1 MAIAMQTPLQLRLQ
15 PRPPALAA
23 ARHRRLLPL
32 RGFAPPRRGGWCRC
46 CAGADA
52 GKAQAQAQARRAY
65 PYGEIEPRWQRH
77 WEEHRTF
84 RTPDIGD
91 GLDTSKP
98 KCYILDM
105 FPYPSGA
112 GLHVGHPLGYTATD
126 ILSRFK
132 RMQGFN
138 VLHPMGWDAF
148 GLPAEQYAIETG
160 THPKITTERN
170 IDRFRSQLKSLGFSY
185 DWDREISTTEPTYY
199 KWTQW
204 IFLQL
209 LKRGLA
215 YQAEVPVNWCPALGT
230 VLANEEVIDGVS
242 ERGGYP
248 VIRKP
253 MRQWMLRIT
262 SYADRLLED
271 LDELDWPESIKEM
284 QRNWIGRSEGAEL
297 EFSAVDKEGHDL
309 GANLLVYTTRPDT
322 IFGATYLVL
331 APEHSLLPYLTS
343 EEQRVNVEEYI
354 ELAARKSELERTDL
368 QKEKT
373 GVFSGSYAKNPA
385 TGEIIPI
392 WVADYVLG
400 SYGTGAIMAVPAHDS
415 RDHEFALKYKLP
427 IIKVVSPP
435 NSNFDSEE
443 AYADDGIMINS
454 SSSSSGL
461 NINGMLSKDA
471 ALKVTEWV
479 EANGFGKKK
488 VNYKLRDWLF
498 ARQRYWGE
506 PFPVIYR
513 DDTNEMVPLQENQL
527 PLTLPELDDFTPTGT
542 GEPPLTKATDWV
554 KTIEPLSGKPASR
567 ETSTMPQWAG
577 SCWYYL
583 RFMDPQNASMLVD
596 KAKESYWGPVDIYVG
611 GAEHSV
617 LHLLYARFWHKV
629 LYDIGVVSTKEPFK
643 CLINQGLILGEVE
656 YTAYRDNE
664 GRWVSADSD
673 SSLINCYQEKVP
685 AHKVTKVGD
694 HYVLKDDANIRL
706 NARAYK
712 MSKSRGNVINPDDVV
727 SEYGADSLRLYEMFM
742 GPLRD
747 SKTWSTGGIEGVHRF
762 LGRTWRLIVG
772 TPLPDGS
779 YGAGTTVTD
788 EEPTLDQL
796 RVLHKCIARVT
807 EEIQETRFNTA
818 ISAMMEFVNAAYKA
832 KIEYLKESKLVLP
845 VQINGKTRGCILVLV
860 TLVTVFMHYA
870 VPLHTLSLLIS
881 VDPASSVIMEEGKIW
896 THNSG
901 PSMCDFSSP
910 RSDVCK
916 LKGDVRVMLH
926 NATVVVGHPSGKHQS
941 WRMKPHPRKNDP
953 HALAGATEVS
963 VTLTPAA
970 ELVPECSAKHA
981 APAVVFSVGGY
992 AGNMFH
998 DFTDVLVPLY
1008 ITTRRF
1014 AGDVHLLVSDAQPWW
1029 LEKYSPLLRE
1039 LSRRDI
1045 VDMDRGSTSGGVHC
1059 YPQVIV
1065 GLEFHKEMSVDAAKI
1080 AGGYSMADFA
1090 RLIRRSYGLTR
1101 DTAIR
1106 LRDGDNTGG
1115 IKEKKNPHPRLLI
1128 ISRKATRAFTN
1139 VGAIARAAAALGYE
1153 VVVGE
1158 TDHHSDLGVFAA
1170 TVNSCDVVVGVHGA
1184 GLTNLVFL
1192 PAGAVVVQV
1201 VPLGGLEKMAREDFG
1216 VPAGDIGL
1224 RYVQYDIAVEES
1236 TLARQYPRD
1245 HRVLSDPAAVRR
1257 DGWLALRSA
1266 YLVGQNVTLDVARFV
1281 AALSRALHLLRE

>member
-1 MAIAMQTPLQLRLQ
+1 MAVAMMQTPLQLRLQ
-15 PRPPALAA
+15 PRPPAVVA
-23 ARHRRLLPL
+23 ARHRRRLQS
-32 RGFAPPRRGGWCRC
+32 GFPPPNPRRGGGWCRC
-46 CAGADA
+46 CANADA
-52 GKAQAQAQARRAY
+52 GKAQAQARRAY
-65 PYGEIEPRWQRH
+65 PYDEIEPRWQRH

-84 RTPDIGD
+84 RTPDIGH

-170 IDRFRSQLKSLGFSY
+170 INRFRSQLKSLGFSY

-242 ERGGYP
+242 ERGGHP

-322 IFGATYLVL
+322 IFGATYVVL
-331 APEHSLLPYLTS
+331 APEHSLLSSLIS
-343 EEQRVNVEEYI
+343 EEQRVHVEEYI
-354 ELAARKSELERTDL
+354 ELTARKSELERTDL

-385 TGEIIPI
+385 TGEIVPI

-427 IIKVVSPP
+427 IIKVVSPL
-435 NSNFDSEE
+435 NGNCDSEE

-461 NINGMLSKDA
+461 NIDGMLSKDA

-513 DDTNEMVPLQENQL
+513 DDTNEMLPLQENQL

-554 KTIEPLSGKPASR
+554 KTVEPLSGKPARR

-656 YTAYRDNE
+656 YTAYRDNK
-664 GRWVSADSD
+664 GRWVSADSN
-673 SSLINCYQEKVP
+673 SSLIDCYQEKVP
-685 AHKVTKVGD
+685 ADKVTKVGD

-762 LGRTWRLIVG
+762 LGRTWRLVVG

-779 YGAGTTVTD
+779 YGVGTTVTD

-818 ISAMMEFVNAAYKA
+818 ISAMMEFVNAAYKWDTQPKSVIESFILLLSPFA
-832 KIEYLKESKLVLP
+832 PHMAEELWFRLGNSRSLAHEQFPEGKSEYLKESKLVLP
-845 VQINGKTRGCILVLV
+845 VQINGKTRGTILV
-860 TLVTVFMHYA
+860 
-870 VPLHTLSLLIS
+870 
-881 VDPASSVIMEEGKIW
+881 DK
-896 THNSG
+896 
-901 PSMCDFSSP
+901 
-910 RSDVCK
+910 
-916 LKGDVRVMLH
+916 
-926 NATVVVGHPSGKHQS
+926 
-941 WRMKPHPRKNDP
+941 
-953 HALAGATEVS
+953 
-963 VTLTPAA
+963 
-970 ELVPECSAKHA
+970 ECSEDDAFQIA
-981 APAVVFSVGGY
+981 ASDEKLSKYLTGKGIRKRIY
-992 AGNMFH
+992 
-998 DFTDVLVPLY
+998 VPGRILN
-1008 ITTRRF
+1008 
-1014 AGDVHLLVSDAQPWW
+1014 
-1029 LEKYSPLLRE
+1029 
-1039 LSRRDI
+1039 
-1045 VDMDRGSTSGGVHC
+1045 
-1059 YPQVIV
+1059 VI
-1065 GLEFHKEMSVDAAKI
+1065 LDKQK
-1080 AGGYSMADFA
+1080 A
-1090 RLIRRSYGLTR
+1090 RT
-1101 DTAIR
+1101 
-1106 LRDGDNTGG
+1106 
-1115 IKEKKNPHPRLLI
+1115 
-1128 ISRKATRAFTN
+1128 
-1139 VGAIARAAAALGYE
+1139 
-1153 VVVGE
+1153 
-1158 TDHHSDLGVFAA
+1158 
-1170 TVNSCDVVVGVHGA
+1170 
-1184 GLTNLVFL
+1184 
-1192 PAGAVVVQV
+1192 
-1201 VPLGGLEKMAREDFG
+1201 
-1216 VPAGDIGL
+1216 
-1224 RYVQYDIAVEES
+1224 
-1236 TLARQYPRD
+1236 
-1245 HRVLSDPAAVRR
+1245 
-1257 DGWLALRSA
+1257 
-1266 YLVGQNVTLDVARFV
+1266 
-1281 AALSRALHLLRE
+1281 

>member
-1 MAIAMQTPLQLRLQ
+1 MMALALQWQLQFPLPLQA
-15 PRPPALAA
+15 RPPAVAA
-23 ARHRRLLPL
+23 AHRRQRRLLARVRRAPPL
-32 RGFAPPRRGGWCRC
+32 RARC
-46 CAGADA
+46 CASAAEAADA
-52 GKAQAQAQARRAY
+52 GKAQAAARRAY
-65 PYGEIEPRWQRH
+65 PYDEIEARWQRH

-84 RTPDIGD
+84 RTPDIGE

-132 RMQGFN
+132 RMKGFN

-170 IDRFRSQLKSLGFSY
+170 IDRFRTQLKSLGFSY

-230 VLANEEVIDGVS
+230 VLANEEVVDGVS

-271 LDELDWPESIKEM
+271 LNDLDWPESIKEM
-284 QRNWIGRSEGAEL
+284 QRNWIGRSKGAEL

-309 GANLLVYTTRPDT
+309 SAKLLVYTTRPDT
-322 IFGATYLVL
+322 IFGATYLVV
-331 APEHSLLPYLTS
+331 APEHVLLSSLTS
-343 EEQRVNVEEYI
+343 EQQREHVEEYK

-415 RDHEFALKYKLP
+415 RDLEFAVQYELP

-435 NSNFDSEE
+435 NGNCDPAE

-454 SSSSSGL
+454 CNSSSGL
-461 NINGMLSKDA
+461 DINGMLSKDA
-471 ALKVTEWV
+471 AQKVIEWLESNV
-479 EANGFGKKK
+479 YGKKK

-506 PFPVIYR
+506 PFPVVYH
-513 DDTNEMVPLQENQL
+513 DDTNEMVPLSENEL

-554 KTIEPLSGKPASR
+554 RTIDPLSKKPARR

-583 RFMDPQNASMLVD
+583 RFMDPKNSNILVD
-596 KAKESYWGPVDIYVG
+596 KAKERYWGPVDIYVG

-629 LYDIGVVSTKEPFK
+629 LYDMGVVSTKEPFK

-664 GRWVSADSD
+664 GRLVSADSN
-673 SSLINCYQEKVP
+673 SSLIDCYQEKVP
-685 AHKVTKVGD
+685 ADKVTKVGD
-694 HYVLKDDANIRL
+694 HYVLKDDPNIHL

-712 MSKSRGNVINPDDVV
+712 MSKSRGNVVNPDDVV

-772 TPLPDGS
+772 PPLPDGS
-779 YGAGTTVTD
+779 YKDGTVATED
-788 EEPTLDQL
+788 EPTLDQL

-807 EEIQETRFNTA
+807 EEIHETRFNTA
-818 ISAMMEFVNAAYKA
+818 ISAMMEFVNAAYKWETQPKSVIESFVLLLSPFAPHLAEELWFRLGHPQSLAYEQFPKA
-832 KIEYLKESKLVLP
+832 KSEYLEESKLVLP
-845 VQINGKTRGCILVLV
+845 VQINGKTRGTILVDKSCSEDD
-860 TLVTVFMHYA
+860 VFQIA
-870 VPLHTLSLLIS
+870 ASDEKLS
-881 VDPASSVIMEEGKIW
+881 KY
-896 THNSG
+896 
-901 PSMCDFSSP
+901 
-910 RSDVCK
+910 
-916 LKGDVRVMLH
+916 
-926 NATVVVGHPSGKHQS
+926 
-941 WRMKPHPRKNDP
+941 
-953 HALAGATEVS
+953 LAGKGIRKRIY
-963 VTLTPAA
+963 
-970 ELVPECSAKHA
+970 VP
-981 APAVVFSVGGY
+981 GRIL
-992 AGNMFH
+992 N
-998 DFTDVLVPLY
+998 
-1008 ITTRRF
+1008 
-1014 AGDVHLLVSDAQPWW
+1014 
-1029 LEKYSPLLRE
+1029 
-1039 LSRRDI
+1039 
-1045 VDMDRGSTSGGVHC
+1045 
-1059 YPQVIV
+1059 VI
-1065 GLEFHKEMSVDAAKI
+1065 LDQQK
-1080 AGGYSMADFA
+1080 
-1090 RLIRRSYGLTR
+1090 
-1101 DTAIR
+1101 
-1106 LRDGDNTGG
+1106 
-1115 IKEKKNPHPRLLI
+1115 
-1128 ISRKATRAFTN
+1128 
-1139 VGAIARAAAALGYE
+1139 ARA
-1153 VVVGE
+1153 
-1158 TDHHSDLGVFAA
+1158 
-1170 TVNSCDVVVGVHGA
+1170 
-1184 GLTNLVFL
+1184 
-1192 PAGAVVVQV
+1192 
-1201 VPLGGLEKMAREDFG
+1201 
-1216 VPAGDIGL
+1216 
-1224 RYVQYDIAVEES
+1224 
-1236 TLARQYPRD
+1236 
-1245 HRVLSDPAAVRR
+1245 
-1257 DGWLALRSA
+1257 
-1266 YLVGQNVTLDVARFV
+1266 
-1281 AALSRALHLLRE
+1281 